1 MNSVSKMDG
10 VVVRLGSK
18 NGVKK
23 QQDRERRGGKGE
35 ERDTPICKPSLST
48 WFQHAPVAL
57 RSLANG
63 PLYSGAVH
71 PNVFAFILSNFFFI
85 YRLKFL
91 YIN

>member
-10 VVVRLGSK
+10 VVVRIGSK
-18 NGVKK
+18 NVVKK

-48 WFQHAPVAL
+48 WFQHAPAAL

-63 PLYSGAVH
+63 PLYSVAVH
-71 PNVFAFILSNFFFI
+71 PNVFAFILSIFYLSFV
-85 YRLKFL
+85 
-91 YIN
+91 